1 VPPGCLLVSFAERGR
16 LCWLLLLSKRER
28 EKERVQSPLA
38 SNQSQLSYQQC
49 ALAKNPMPFFPA
61 LIVRPGGLQEPN
73 LQTAADPE

>member
-1 VPPGCLLVSFAERGR
+1 MICAAGLFVGFVC
-16 LCWLLLLSKRER
+16 RER
-28 EKERVQSPLA
+28 STLAEQEKERVQSPLA

-49 ALAKNPMPFFPA
+49 ALAKNPMPFFSA